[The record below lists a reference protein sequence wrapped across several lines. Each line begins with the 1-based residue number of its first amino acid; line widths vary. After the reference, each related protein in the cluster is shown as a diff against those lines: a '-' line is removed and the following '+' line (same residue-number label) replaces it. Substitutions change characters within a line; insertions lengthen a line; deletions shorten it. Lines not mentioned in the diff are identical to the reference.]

1 MAEVTF
7 KELRE
12 AVKALNGMEVEDLN
26 VLRTVGVKKVILE
39 QQFIEEVEKLA
50 PDHED
55 SFPDVVVK
63 VFNDLISDDEDNG
76 DDANDGEGEDAGDDA
91 GEDEKPAG
99 KKAAGKG
106 KAKAKGKGK
115 DKAKAEPKA
124 KKESPRSR
132 YGHIQSAMSGQLDD
146 ALYEGGTV
154 QEIMDNL
161 NIKRARV
168 MSHIKHLINDL
179 SIGIEETEADEL
191 NDYHFKVK

>member
-7 KELRE
+7 KQLRE
-12 AVKALNGMEVEDLN
+12 AVKALNAMEVEDLN

-63 VFNDLISDDEDNG
+63 VFNDLISDDDEDNG
-76 DDANDGEGEDAGDDA
+76 DDANDGEGEDAGEDA

-106 KAKAKGKGK
+106 KAKAKGK

-124 KKESPRSR
+124 NKESPRSR
-132 YGHIQSAMSGQLDD
+132 YGHIQSAMSGKLDD
-146 ALYEGGTV
+146 ALFKGGTV

-161 NIKRARV
+161 GIKRARV

-179 SIGIEETEADEL
+179 SIGIKETEAEEL
-191 NDYHFKVK
+191 NDFHFKVK